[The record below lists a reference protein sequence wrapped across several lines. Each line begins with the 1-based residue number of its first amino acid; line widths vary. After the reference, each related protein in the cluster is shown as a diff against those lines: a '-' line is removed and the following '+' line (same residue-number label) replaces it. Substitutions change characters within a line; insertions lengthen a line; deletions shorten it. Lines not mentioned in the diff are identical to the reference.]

1 MSSRRSYHHG
11 DLREALLRAAI
22 DLVADVGPRGFT
34 LREAARRAGVSH
46 NAPYRHFRDK
56 EELLAAVAAE
66 GFRELTRAML
76 GAAASQPTALERLSR
91 SGLAYVAFALRR
103 PEHFA
108 VMFDTPFSSA
118 DYPECAEAAKE
129 AFETLVRFVEA
140 CQQDGSLPP
149 GDTLRRALAAWS
161 LVHGIAKLAIARRLP
176 FQSSAAVLQFAE
188 ATIGGSLPALSW
200 ADRGDRAADAETPR
214 VPGR

>member
-1 MSSRRSYHHG
+1 MRSKRSYHHG

-34 LREAARRAGVSH
+34 LREVARRAGVSH

-56 EELLAAVAAE
+56 EELIAAVAAE

-76 GAAASQPTALERLSR
+76 EAAASQPTALDRLKR

-103 PEHFA
+103 PEHFT

-118 DYPECAEAAKE
+118 DYPECAEAAEE
-129 AFETLVRFVEA
+129 AFGTLVRFIEV
-140 CQQDGSLPP
+140 CQQDRALPP

-161 LVHGIAKLAIARRLP
+161 LVHGIAKLAVAKRLP
-176 FQSSAAVLQFAE
+176 FQSRAAVLQFAE
-188 ATIGGSLPALSW
+188 STIGGSLPALSW
-200 ADRGDRAADAETPR
+200 ADRGGRAVD
-214 VPGR
+214 G